1 MNQISDNLVV
11 LGGDMG
17 QAKAVDTETPKWY
30 VLHNLFGTA
39 PVFMHTTSINVE
51 LVVQTIKKH
60 CLSTSVTNY
69 VGYQL
74 LGVAGDKQTE
84 DWLECFGYYNE
95 VGRYWKVEVQ
105 LPGQL
110 SNMFVFETKN
120 RDALQSICHLFSGAY
135 PTHVCKL
142 MKGDYVRA
150 AWLDRKLILNNLRC
164 PVNADIHD
172 WL

>member
-17 QAKAVDTETPKWY
+17 QAKVVDTETPKWY
-30 VLHNLFGTA
+30 VLHYMFGTA
-39 PVFMHTTSINVE
+39 PVFMHTTSINVD
-51 LVVQTIKKH
+51 LVIQTVKEY
-60 CLSTSVTNY
+60 CLSTSVTKY

-74 LGVAGDKQTE
+74 LGISGDKQTE

-95 VGRYWKVEVQ
+95 VDLTWKVEVQ
-105 LPGQL
+105 LPDQP
-110 SNMFVFETKN
+110 SPMFVFETKN
-120 RDALQSICHLFSGAY
+120 RDALQDIAHLFSRAY

-142 MKGDYVRA
+142 MKGDHVRA
-150 AWLDRKLILNNLRC
+150 AWLNRKLILNNVRC
-164 PVNADIHD
+164 PINTDIHD